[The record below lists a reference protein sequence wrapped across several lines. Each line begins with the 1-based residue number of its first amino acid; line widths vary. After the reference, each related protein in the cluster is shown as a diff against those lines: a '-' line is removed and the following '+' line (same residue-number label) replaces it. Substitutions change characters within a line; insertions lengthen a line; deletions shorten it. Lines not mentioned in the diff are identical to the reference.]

1 MGNYW
6 ASWIALPVAAIVIGA
21 ALMFS
26 VGGADFC
33 HMGHDDE
40 AEDDAEDKV
49 GEDTEEAK
57 EHDSVSSEEGA
68 APAGDEPATW
78 HGSSV
83 EVDDLWPSGAPAQEV
98 PPRSLEL

>member
-21 ALMFS
+21 ALMF
-26 VGGADFC
+26 
-33 HMGHDDE
+33 
-40 AEDDAEDKV
+40 
-49 GEDTEEAK
+49 K
-57 EHDSVSSEEGA
+57 ERDSVSSEDGA
-68 APAGDEPATW
+68 APAGDEPAW

-83 EVDDLWPSGAPAQEV
+83 EVDDLLPSAAPAQEV